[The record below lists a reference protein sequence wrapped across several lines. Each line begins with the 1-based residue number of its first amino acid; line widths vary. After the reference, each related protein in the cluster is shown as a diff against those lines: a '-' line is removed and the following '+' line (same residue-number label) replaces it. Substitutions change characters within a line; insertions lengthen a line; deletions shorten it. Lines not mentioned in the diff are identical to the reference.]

1 MKKIW
6 GFFENMDE
14 CMYVADIDTHELI
27 YMNKKALN
35 IYGFKSVDEVAGK
48 KCYEILQNSSGP
60 CKICNN
66 EDLSVGQFKEWRY
79 FNPILNKHFILKDTI
94 IEDEGRRCRAELALD
109 VTFEEQQK
117 GIVDNYRDLELVVN
131 NGIRVAFQ
139 ATSPDEEID
148 IILEYMG
155 KALNADRVYIVE
167 KDEKDFDNN
176 TYEWCADGVEPE
188 KDSLQNLVPDICRGW
203 YDMFGKDKD
212 IVIADIDKLKVEEA
226 DVYDILSRQ
235 NIKALVAVPL
245 YTDGKISG
253 FYGVDNPPQKYMEY
267 AHNMLQ
273 IVGYFISSCI
283 RRRNLLM
290 QLENMSYKDALT
302 KLGNRFSVEKFVK
315 RLDKN
320 KCIGAVYC
328 DITGLKNV
336 NDTQG
341 HEAGD
346 KLILRASDCLKK
358 IFSDYGIFRIGGDEF
373 LVLCPEITEDD
384 LYKKTE
390 QLKECSKK
398 SNSLMAVGAAWRE
411 NFYEGLDKLLTESE
425 HNMYID
431 KSEYYRKAGIERRK
445 F

>member
-1 MKKIW
+1 
-6 GFFENMDE
+6 
-14 CMYVADIDTHELI
+14 
-27 YMNKKALN
+27 
-35 IYGFKSVDEVAGK
+35 
-48 KCYEILQNSSGP
+48 
-60 CKICNN
+60 
-66 EDLSVGQFKEWRY
+66 
-79 FNPILNKHFILKDTI
+79 
-94 IEDEGRRCRAELALD
+94 
-109 VTFEEQQK
+109 
-117 GIVDNYRDLELVVN
+117 
-131 NGIRVAFQ
+131 
-139 ATSPDEEID
+139 
-148 IILEYMG
+148 
-155 KALNADRVYIVE
+155 
-167 KDEKDFDNN
+167 
-176 TYEWCADGVEPE
+176 
-188 KDSLQNLVPDICRGW
+188 
-203 YDMFGKDKD
+203 MFGKDKD

-302 KLGNRFSVEKFVK
+302 KLGNRFLVEKFVK

-411 NFYEGLDKLLTESE
+411 NFYEGLDLSLI
-425 HNMYID
+425 HI
-431 KSEYYRKAGIERRK
+431 
-445 F
+445 

>member
-6 GFFENMDE
+6 EFFENMDE

-302 KLGNRFSVEKFVK
+302 KLGNRFLVEKFVK

-390 QLKECSKK
+390 QLKECLKK

>member
-6 GFFENMDE
+6 EFFENMDE

-66 EDLSVGQFKEWRY
+66 KDLSVGQFKEWRY

>member
-6 GFFENMDE
+6 EFFENMDE

-48 KCYEILQNSSGP
+48 KCYEILQSSSSP

-117 GIVDNYRDLELVVN
+117 GMVDNYRDLELVVN

-302 KLGNRFSVEKFVK
+302 KLGNRFLVEKFVK

-346 KLILRASDCLKK
+346 KLILRATDCLKK